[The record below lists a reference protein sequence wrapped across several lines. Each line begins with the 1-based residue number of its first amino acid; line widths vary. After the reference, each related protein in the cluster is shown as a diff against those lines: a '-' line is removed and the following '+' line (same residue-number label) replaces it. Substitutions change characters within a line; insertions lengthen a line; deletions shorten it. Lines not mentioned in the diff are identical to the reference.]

1 MRFLIL
7 ILNHLQRLGRMHF
20 ENLLQSRVKKVDQNN
35 AKYIFMPRKL
45 QKCILSRY
53 KQELRCKILISSVQP
68 MQKMNGERFSMKSS
82 RHALAAG
89 FFFFN
94 RQNHLLF
101 YVKTCWIMISCFI
114 FYSPFCLMNL
124 LQKIPLQFDEE
135 QGLWIL
141 RRELAVSVSHHALH
155 LCLFGSKFLS
165 LQNCCAFNTW
175 KKKKKLL
182 YHLSFLL
189 GTNAEIIQ

>member
-1 MRFLIL
+1 MQNINFLCL
-7 ILNHLQRLGRMHF
+7 A
-20 ENLLQSRVKKVDQNN
+20 N
-35 AKYIFMPRKL
+35 AKDEWRKVFYEILKTCIGSWIFFYRL
-45 QKCILSRY
+45 
-53 KQELRCKILISSVQP
+53 
-68 MQKMNGERFSMKSS
+68 
-82 RHALAAG
+82 
-89 FFFFN
+89 
-94 RQNHLLF
+94 NHLLF

-135 QGLWIL
+135 EGLWFL

-175 KKKKKLL
+175 KKKKKTA
-182 YHLSFLL
+182 LSFEFL
-189 GTNAEIIQ
+189 IRYQC

>member
-1 MRFLIL
+1 
-7 ILNHLQRLGRMHF
+7 
-20 ENLLQSRVKKVDQNN
+20 
-35 AKYIFMPRKL
+35 
-45 QKCILSRY
+45 
-53 KQELRCKILISSVQP
+53 
-68 MQKMNGERFSMKSS
+68 
-82 RHALAAG
+82 
-89 FFFFN
+89 
-94 RQNHLLF
+94 
-101 YVKTCWIMISCFI
+101 MISCFI

-175 KKKKKLL
+175 KKKKKTAS
-182 YHLSFLL
+182 SFEFLIRYQCWNYPIMHMPNFKKNN
-189 GTNAEIIQ
+189 TQAIEIIPLWYLRIMHKESIWIHTSIALV